1 MVGKSLCSQHT
12 RHNARSGVLALILLA
27 AFAQGSARAEDDDD
41 KNSIWNLDKRLL
53 DAFAKGLGL
62 VRGDDPQVD
71 YRERSPLIVPPNRN
85 LPPPNRCQSAP
96 PNGPSIPTSSAARI
110 RPPGRSLN
118 ATAMMRITRT
128 GRSCRARS
136 VLPVAAKL
144 QVSLAKPA
152 RTRSTSR
159 AAKRP
164 IWRHHNLAISGVFS
178 AGQASGSVKRRST
191 ARSRRNLR
199 GEV

>member
-27 AFAQGSARAEDDDD
+27 AFAQGSARAGDDDD

-110 RPPGRSLN
+110 RPPGRSLS
-118 ATAMMRITRT
+118 ATAMTRITEP
-128 GRSCRARS
+128 GAHAERARS
-136 VLPVAAKL
+136 CQWQP
-144 QVSLAKPA
+144 SF
-152 RTRSTSR
+152 R
-159 AAKRP
+159 
-164 IWRHHNLAISGVFS
+164 
-178 AGQASGSVKRRST
+178 
-191 ARSRRNLR
+191 
-199 GEV
+199 

>member
-1 MVGKSLCSQHT
+1 WVAAVG
-12 RHNARSGVLALILLA
+12 RG
-27 AFAQGSARAEDDDD
+27 RAGGEEDDE

-62 VRGDDPQVD
+62 VRGDDPSVD
-71 YRERSPLIVPPNRN
+71 YRERSPATFR
-85 LPPPNRCQSAP
+85 PPNRCQSTP

-110 RPPGRSLN
+110 RPPGRSLT
-118 ATAMMRITRT
+118 ATVMMRITRT
-128 GRSCRARS
+128 ARSYRARP

-164 IWRHHNLAISGVFS
+164 IWRHHNLAISEVFS